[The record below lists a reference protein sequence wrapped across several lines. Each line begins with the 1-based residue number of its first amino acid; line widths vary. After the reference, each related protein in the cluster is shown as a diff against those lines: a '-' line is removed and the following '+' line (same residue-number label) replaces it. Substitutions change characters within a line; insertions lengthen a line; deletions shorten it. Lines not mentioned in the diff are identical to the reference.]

1 MVFSERQLESV
12 SIVDNLGVFDGS
24 LVVSKLP
31 VVDGDRVGLLEVDR

>member
-24 LVVSKLP
+24 LVVSELP
-31 VVDGDRVGLLEVDR
+31 VVDSDRLGVLEVDR